1 MWLLVSEREII
12 SSRAEVFLEHLVKIS
27 LKKKKSHQRVTA
39 TNEHIYKRTQKSFL
53 DHLR

>member
-27 LKKKKSHQRVTA
+27 LKKKKA
-39 TNEHIYKRTQKSFL
+39 TKESRPQMSIFIKE
-53 DHLR
+53 LRKAS